1 MNVVHEVCEPAHLVR
16 MRQEAYHERE
26 GARSHSETRR
36 GGEMMNGVSNP
47 VNEHATDS
55 NQLNEDATD
64 DAEVRDQGE

>member
-1 MNVVHEVCEPAHLVR
+1 
-16 MRQEAYHERE
+16 
-26 GARSHSETRR
+26 
-36 GGEMMNGVSNP
+36 MMNGVSNP

>member
-1 MNVVHEVCEPAHLVR
+1 

-36 GGEMMNGVSNP
+36 GEEMMNEVSNP

>member
-1 MNVVHEVCEPAHLVR
+1 

-36 GGEMMNGVSNP
+36 GEEMMNGVSNP

>member
-1 MNVVHEVCEPAHLVR
+1 

-36 GGEMMNGVSNP
+36 GEEMMNEVSNP
-47 VNEHATDS
+47 V
-55 NQLNEDATD
+55 NEDATD